1 MSKYDCSKCL
11 DYEHE
16 HDRMCLCL
24 RDCSKCGLYKLDS
37 PCRIPDMQKKI
48 DIVQKWSDENPEPH
62 EKTILE
68 DFIEKYPNADINCKK
83 MPLCCEAIYI
93 GYTKC
98 HECGQGC
105 KKCWNRPLSE
115 VQHD

>member
-1 MSKYDCSKCL
+1 MTN
-11 DYEHE
+11 EE
-16 HDRMCLCL
+16 TDRYSAEM
-24 RDCSKCGLYKLDS
+24 
-37 PCRIPDMQKKI
+37 
-48 DIVQKWSDENPEPH
+48 SDEHPEHP

-68 DFIEKYPNADINCKK
+68 DLKEKYPNADINCKK

>member
-16 HDRMCLCL
+16 RKRMCKYYNG
-24 RDCSKCGLYKLDS
+24 DCHKCDVGDFHFSCFISDLQD
-37 PCRIPDMQKKI
+37 KI
-48 DIVQKWSDENPEPH
+48 DAVQKWSDEHPKPH

-115 VQHD
+115 VMR